1 MIEFDM
7 ARLRAIGLSQYIV
20 QQLDALSPEDRKLAL
35 VRVVEVQRDLLH
47 VHDGTETHAVRI
59 LPALRHALDE
69 AGAEIA
75 VGDWVV
81 IERREYDELWIAARM
96 TPLTHLERRDNR
108 GRLQSLVSNV
118 DTALLV
124 MGLDHDFNP
133 RRLER
138 YLALVLGAG
147 IAPVVALTKSDAC
160 ADVAARLAEVAPLL
174 PAGVP
179 VFALNGLDEKSADV
193 LAPWL
198 GDAQTLVL
206 LGSSGV
212 GKSTLANTLSGTVHQ
227 QTGAVREADSRGRHT
242 TTARTLIRCASG
254 ACIIDTPGLRTL
266 RLDGDAEQLASAF
279 EDIETLAAGCR
290 FRDCR
295 HVDEPGCAV
304 RGAVADARLRNY
316 HKLLREA
323 ERGTWTALERKQQAA
338 RWKQISKAGLA
349 RAKEKRGH

>member
-7 ARLRAIGLSQYIV
+7 AQLRAIGLSQYIV
-20 QQLDALSPEDRKLAL
+20 QQLAGLTPEDRKLAL
-35 VRVVEVQRDLLH
+35 MRVVEVQRDLLRL
-47 VHDGTETHAVRI
+47 HDGVETHTARI
-59 LPALRHALDE
+59 LPPLRHALEEVGEDV
-69 AGAEIA
+69 A

-81 IERREYDELWIAARM
+81 AELRTYDELWIAARM
-96 TPLTHLERRDNR
+96 TPQTHLARRDNE

-138 YLALVLGAG
+138 YLALVVGAD
-147 IAPVVALTKSDAC
+147 IAPVVVLTKSDGC
-160 ADVAARLAEVAPLL
+160 ADVDARLDEVRPLL

-179 VFALNGLDEKSADV
+179 VFAVNGLDAHSADA
-193 LAPWL
+193 LLPWL
-198 GDAQTLVL
+198 GAAQTLVL
-206 LGSSGV
+206 LGSSGA
-212 GKSTLANTLSGTVHQ
+212 GKSTLANTLSGSALQ
-227 QTGAVREADSRGRHT
+227 LTGEVRGADGRGRHT
-242 TTARTLIRCASG
+242 TTARTLIRCAGG

-266 RLDGDAEQLASAF
+266 RLDGDPEQITSAF
-279 EDIETLAAGCR
+279 EDIEALAAECR

-304 RGAVADARLRNY
+304 RGAVPDARLRNY

-338 RWKQISKAGLA
+338 RWKQLGKAGLA
-349 RAKEKRGH
+349 RAKEKRGG